1 MRNSVPQDPVS
12 CLTGPVGQL
21 LQAHRP
27 ELLQAAARY
36 DIRNVRVFGSTAR
49 NEDGP
54 DSDLDLLIDLPDG
67 IGLLD
72 IIGIR
77 LDMEDIL
84 GIHVDLVPETWLKP
98 RVRARVDVSE
108 VIPL

>member
-1 MRNSVPQDPVS
+1 MRDSVPQDPVS
-12 CLTGPVGQL
+12 CLTGPVGRL

-67 IGLLD
+67 IG
-72 IIGIR
+72 R